1 MDTEGKRTGAEV
13 SMIPEAALADAA
25 TNPTPGNYM
34 TMSGHGHGG
43 RADHDGTPSH
53 SHQVL
58 FNVPRGGHMDTE
70 GKRTGGKVS
79 MKPESALANAASNPP
94 PGNYMTMS
102 GHVHGGR
109 ADHYRT
115 PSHSHQVL
123 FNVPRGG
130 HVGGNMKLGVT

>member
-1 MDTEGKRTGAEV
+1 MGTEGKRTGAEL
-13 SMIPEAALADAA
+13 SMKPESALANAA
-25 TNPTPGNYM
+25 SNPPPGNYM
-34 TMSGHGHGG
+34 TMSGHVDGG
-43 RADHDGTPSH
+43 RTDHDGTPSH

-58 FNVPRGGHMDTE
+58 LNVQSGGNVGTE
-70 GKRTGGKVS
+70 GKRTGAEVS